1 MILRPRNWKSFQ
13 HYKDRSPPWIKL
25 HRDLLNNFD
34 FARLPLASKALAP
47 LLWLLASESENG
59 EINLSSE
66 ALAFR
71 LHVDSKTLA
80 DGLKG
85 LIDMGF
91 FELASDVLAERLQP
105 AIPEREREAERE
117 AEAETETEARRAPVF
132 SPSAWLQAKGVDES
146 VARDF
151 IALRKS
157 KKAALTLTA
166 LEGIERESAKA
177 RMPLAE
183 ALRTCCE
190 RGWQGFK
197 AEWLADKAPNVTFIA
212 RNGVPHSSEPTR
224 KRQML

>member
-47 LLWLLASESENG
+47 LLWLLASESEKG

-105 AIPEREREAERE
+105 AIPERERETERE
-117 AEAETETEARRAPVF
+117 AETEARCAPVL
-132 SPSAWLQAKGVDES
+132 SPSAWMQAKGVDET

-166 LEGIERESAKA
+166 LEGIEREAAKA
-177 RMPLAE
+177 RMPLGD

-212 RNGVPHSSEPTR
+212 RNGVPHSSAPT
-224 KRQML
+224 KPRQML

>member
-1 MILRPRNWKSFQ
+1 VILRPRNWKSFQ

-166 LEGIERESAKA
+166 LEGIEREAAKA
-177 RMPLAE
+177 RMPLGD
-183 ALRTCCE
+183 ALRNCCE

-197 AEWLADKAPNVTFIA
+197 ADWLADKATNVTFIA
-212 RNGVPHSSEPTR
+212 RNGVPHSSAPT
-224 KRQML
+224 KPRQML

>member
-166 LEGIERESAKA
+166 LEGIEREAAKA
-177 RMPLAE
+177 RMPLGD
-183 ALRTCCE
+183 ALRNCCE

-197 AEWLADKAPNVTFIA
+197 ADWLADKATNVTFIA
-212 RNGVPHSSEPTR
+212 RNGVPHSSAPT
-224 KRQML
+224 KPRQML

>member
-25 HRDLLNNFD
+25 HRDLLNDFD

-47 LLWLLASESENG
+47 LLWLLASESEAG

-71 LHVDSKTLA
+71 LHVDSKTLE

-117 AEAETETEARRAPVF
+117 AETEARRAPVF
-132 SPSAWLQAKGVDES
+132 SPSAWLQAKDVDET

-166 LEGIERESAKA
+166 LEGIEREAAKA
-177 RMPLAE
+177 RMPLAD

-212 RNGVPHSSEPTR
+212 RNGVPHSSVPT
-224 KRQML
+224 KPRQML